1 MAIYLGNTKIAGVG
15 STRRNIGEIV
25 PSTLPI
31 VDAGLHLLDGA
42 LISGSGT
49 YSAFV
54 TYVANLVSSYPD
66 LFETEAN
73 WQTAV
78 SAYGV
83 CGKFVYDSVNNT
95 VRLPKIT
102 GIIEGTTDT
111 TALGDLVEAGLPNIT
126 GEYSQ
131 TFAGF
136 SESVYTGTGAIAK
149 TAMTSSSGLSS
160 GSASSLSRGKGF
172 TIDASR
178 SNSIYKDSFNTVQ
191 PQTIKTLYYICI
203 ATSVKT
209 AIEADIDDIATD
221 LNGKADTDLT
231 NITNQGSIVAAKASM
246 PSGNYDTL
254 TLGASGTE
262 YTAPSDGWVYWRKQY
277 SAAGQYIVIM
287 KKNSDEQEYEAA
299 VTWSATSGGS
309 IYAFQPMKKGDWFK
323 LNYTATGT
331 SGLQF
336 LYFVYAEGSKS
347 EQ

>member
-1 MAIYLGNTKIAGVG
+1 MAIYLGTTKIAGVG

-25 PSTLPI
+25 PSALPI

-49 YSAFV
+49 YGAFV
-54 TYVANLVSSYPD
+54 TYVAGLVSSYPD

-126 GEYSQ
+126 GSISR
-131 TFAGF
+131 F
-136 SESVYTGTGAIAK
+136 SGGTAAATLSGAFHTTTNYTNNYYATSTGTLNQINNA
-149 TAMTSSSGLSS
+149 L
-160 GSASSLSRGKGF
+160 F
-172 TIDASR
+172 DASR
-178 SNSIYKDSFNTVQ
+178 SNSIYKDSFNKVQ

-221 LNGKADTDLT
+221 LNLKAGTDLA
-231 NITNQGSIVAAKASM
+231 NLTNQGSIVAAKASM
-246 PSGNYDTL
+246 PSGTYDDL

-262 YTAPSDGWVYWRKQY
+262 YTAPADGYFAINKTAGSSNLYLTMSNNSNNMQTGNLY
-277 SAAGQYIVIM
+277 AATGQFRCYIP
-287 KKNSDEQEYEAA
+287 A
-299 VTWSATSGGS
+299 
-309 IYAFQPMKKGDWFK
+309 KKGDK
-323 LNYTATGT
+323 VAVYYTMTGT
-331 SGLQF
+331 TNMF
-336 LYFVYAEGSKS
+336 RFIYAEGSKS